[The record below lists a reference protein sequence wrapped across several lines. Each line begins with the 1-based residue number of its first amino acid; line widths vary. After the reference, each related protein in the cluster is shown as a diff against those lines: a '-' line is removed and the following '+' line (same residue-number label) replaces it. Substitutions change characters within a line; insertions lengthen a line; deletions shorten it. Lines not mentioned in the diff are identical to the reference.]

1 MSIEIEDKL
10 VKIPI
15 IKQLVLLG
23 KSIKLP
29 WLHGLSLYDLLE
41 LYIIGIVEGA
51 VSYRATAIAFS
62 FFMALFPF
70 ALFILN
76 LIPYIPLKGF
86 QDDFMDFVHQSLP
99 PTTFDAVSKIIND
112 ILHNSHSGLLS
123 TGFFMAIFLMA
134 NGVNAI
140 LGGFESS
147 HHVTLKRKYFRQYF
161 ISLALSIM
169 LSFILIVTVAA
180 IVIFE
185 VFIQKTKIQDV
196 LSENIPLIEMGRYSF
211 VIVMILITTSILF
224 KFGTKQDSKRSFISI
239 GSVFTTILTIITS
252 YFFGIWVVKFS
263 KYNEL
268 YGSIGTL
275 LIVMFFIWINSM
287 ILLLGFELNATINR
301 LRRQE
306 QEKNDKNRSTYEA

>member
-1 MSIEIEDKL
+1 MSIEIENKL
-10 VKIPI
+10 VRIPV
-15 IKQLVLLG
+15 IKQLVQLG

-29 WLHGLSLYDLLE
+29 WLHGLSFYDLLE
-41 LYIIGIVEGA
+41 LYFIGIVEGA
-51 VSYRATAIAFS
+51 VSYRAAAIAFS

-76 LIPYIPLKGF
+76 LIPYIPIAGF

-112 ILHNSHSGLLS
+112 ILHNSHSGLIS

-147 HHVTLKRKYFRQYF
+147 HHVTLKRKFIGQYL
-161 ISLALSIM
+161 ISLALSI
-169 LSFILIVTVAA
+169 ILALLLIITVAA

-185 VFIQKTKIQDV
+185 VFIQKSKIQDV
-196 LSENIPLIEMGRYSF
+196 LSDSIPLIEMGRYAF
-211 VIVMILITTSILF
+211 LLLMILITTSILF
-224 KFGTKQDSKRSFISI
+224 KFGTKQETRRSFFSI
-239 GSVFTTILTIITS
+239 GAVLTTILIIISS

-275 LIVMFFIWINSM
+275 LIVMFYIWINSM
-287 ILLLGFELNATINR
+287 ILLLGFELNATIHY
-301 LRRQE
+301 LRKKSIQNGNE
-306 QEKNDKNRSTYEA
+306 NI

>member
-10 VKIPI
+10 LKIPI
-15 IKQLVLLG
+15 IKQLVVLG

>member
-1 MSIEIEDKL
+1 MSLEIEDKL
-10 VKIPI
+10 LKIPVVR
-15 IKQLVLLG
+15 QLVIFG

-29 WLHGLSLYDLLE
+29 WLKGLSLYDLLE

-76 LIPYIPLKGF
+76 LIPFIPIKGF
-86 QDDFMDFVHQSLP
+86 QDDFMAFVQQSVP
-99 PTTFDAVSKIIND
+99 PTTFDAISKIIND

-140 LGGFESS
+140 LGGFENS

-161 ISLALSIM
+161 ISLGLSIL
-169 LSFILIVTVAA
+169 LSLILIITVAA

-185 VFIQKTKIQDV
+185 VLIQETKIQDV
-196 LSENIPLIEMGRYSF
+196 LSSRIPLIEMERYVF
-211 VIVMILITTSILF
+211 VVAMILITTSILF
-224 KFGTKQDSKRSFISI
+224 KFGTKQENKRSFISI
-239 GSVFTTILTIITS
+239 GAVFTTILIVLSS
-252 YFFGIWVVKFS
+252 YFFGIWVVRFS
-263 KYNEL
+263 KYNQL

-275 LIVMFFIWINSM
+275 LIVMFYIWINSM
-287 ILLLGFELNATINR
+287 ILLLGFELNVTISR
-301 LRRQE
+301 LRHKR
-306 QEKNDKNRSTYEA
+306 EKEIEVI

>member
-1 MSIEIEDKL
+1 MSIEIENKL
-10 VKIPI
+10 VKIPV
-15 IKQLVLLG
+15 IKQLVQLG

-29 WLHGLSLYDLLE
+29 WLHGLSFYDLLE
-41 LYIIGIVEGA
+41 LYFIGIVEGA
-51 VSYRATAIAFS
+51 VSYRAAAIAFS

-76 LIPYIPLKGF
+76 LIPYIPIAGF

-112 ILHNSHSGLLS
+112 ILHNSHSGLIS

-147 HHVTLKRKYFRQYF
+147 HHVTLKRKFIGQYL
-161 ISLALSIM
+161 ISLALSI
-169 LSFILIVTVAA
+169 ILALLLIITVAA

-185 VFIQKTKIQDV
+185 VFIQKSKIQDV
-196 LSENIPLIEMGRYSF
+196 LSDSIPLIEMGRYAF
-211 VIVMILITTSILF
+211 LLLMILITTSILF
-224 KFGTKQDSKRSFISI
+224 KFGTKQETRRSFFSI
-239 GSVFTTILTIITS
+239 GAVLTTILIIISS

-275 LIVMFFIWINSM
+275 LIVMFYIWINSM
-287 ILLLGFELNATINR
+287 ILLLGFELNATIHY
-301 LRRQE
+301 LRKKSIQNGNE
-306 QEKNDKNRSTYEA
+306 NI